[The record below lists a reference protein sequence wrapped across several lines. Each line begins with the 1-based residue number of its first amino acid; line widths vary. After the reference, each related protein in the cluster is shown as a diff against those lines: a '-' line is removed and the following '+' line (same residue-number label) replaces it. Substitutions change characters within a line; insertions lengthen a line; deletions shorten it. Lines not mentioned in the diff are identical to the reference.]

1 MQIVVS
7 ELPIKD
13 AVERART
20 RFRRADEHLSS
31 ALAGSASGLP
41 WLVLGVLAVIAGALA
56 LTGLVPLPED
66 VALVIGVVTLMLG
79 GVFLGY
85 GLPLWS
91 RARKE
96 KKRRTREWKH
106 ALEMLRLREHQSE
119 ENPGL
124 TVEVLDRVDGPH
136 PLLDS
141 KWSKRESAATQ
152 YLQ

>member
-1 MQIVVS
+1 M
-7 ELPIKD
+7 
-13 AVERART
+13 A
-20 RFRRADEHLSS
+20 
-31 ALAGSASGLP
+31 
-41 WLVLGVLAVIAGALA
+41 LVLGVFAVFAGALA
-56 LTGLVPLPED
+56 LTGIVPLPED
-66 VALVIGVVTLMLG
+66 VALVIGVVTLTLG

-85 GLPLWS
+85 GLPLWL

-96 KKRRTREWKH
+96 KKRRTREWQH

-124 TVEVLDRVDGPH
+124 TVEVLDRVDGRH
-136 PLLDS
+136 PLPDS

>member
-7 ELPIKD
+7 ELPIAD

-20 RFRRADEHLSS
+20 RFQRADEHLSS
-31 ALAGSASGLP
+31 ALAGSAS
-41 WLVLGVLAVIAGALA
+41 WLVLGVFAVFAGALA
-56 LTGLVPLPED
+56 LTGIVPLPED
-66 VALVIGVVTLMLG
+66 VALVIGVVTLTLG

-85 GLPLWS
+85 GLPLWL

-96 KKRRTREWKH
+96 KKRRTREWQH
-106 ALEMLRLREHQSE
+106 ALEILRLREHQSE

-124 TVEVLDRVDGPH
+124 TVEVLDRVDGRH